1 MKEIFSNYS
10 QKVKKLT
17 DFIINSKSK
26 DSIIYINILSP
37 IREDTYDS
45 KLESFFLFYKNK
57 FKYIKYQFILLIYNY
72 LGFIYNLLKFVKK
85 ERFFLSNNNV
95 IHKYKLNKNSKI
107 AYLTSINNINQ
118 IRFKYDSYYGCENND
133 EKYLCIINNGT
144 GIKGSTFFKK
154 LNDSNKQ
161 NCILIDY
168 GGDLKTLINS
178 YFIASKVH
186 FYFLLKWFLNPNEFI
201 NLSVSVD
208 SISRKSINNLIIFFQ
223 IKKVISDLKIEKIIT
238 TWEGHPWERL
248 LAKFCNENSI
258 SHCGYVHVGPS
269 ISQFSA
275 FRFLGSDY
283 EPYKLIVPNQTSK
296 KIIKRIYGN
305 ESEIVGSHK
314 ANLIY
319 ADAEKYIKKINYSQI
334 KQKALLII
342 PQGTYYEVKKLFNL
356 ALKVLDSNLQI
367 RIRFH
372 PCLLNDNRMQKY
384 IDNSTKNMKY
394 KSNIIFSKSSLVQ
407 DIKSSSHFLYCASS
421 AAIECLSYGLTP
433 IYYDCGHSLN
443 SLFGYGIPKKF
454 HAKTSNDLRKILDY
468 EIDLKYSK
476 KLNHS
481 HKYPFDFKL
490 F

>member
-1 MKEIFSNYS
+1 M
-10 QKVKKLT
+10 
-17 DFIINSKSK
+17 
-26 DSIIYINILSP
+26 
-37 IREDTYDS
+37 
-45 KLESFFLFYKNK
+45 
-57 FKYIKYQFILLIYNY
+57 
-72 LGFIYNLLKFVKK
+72 
-85 ERFFLSNNNV
+85 
-95 IHKYKLNKNSKI
+95 
-107 AYLTSINNINQ
+107 
-118 IRFKYDSYYGCENND
+118 
-133 EKYLCIINNGT
+133 
-144 GIKGSTFFKK
+144 
-154 LNDSNKQ
+154 
-161 NCILIDY
+161 
-168 GGDLKTLINS
+168 
-178 YFIASKVH
+178 
-186 FYFLLKWFLNPNEFI
+186 KWFLNPNKFI

-258 SHCGYVHVGPS
+258 SHYGYVHVGPS

-283 EPYKLIVPNQTSK
+283 EPYKLIVPNLTSK
-296 KIIKRIYGN
+296 KIIKRIYAN

-319 ADAEKYIKKINYSQI
+319 ADAETYIKKINYSQI

-342 PQGTYYEVKKLFNL
+342 PQGTYYEVEKLFNL

-367 RIRFH
+367 IIRFH

-384 IDNSTKNMKY
+384 IDNSIKNMKY
-394 KSNIIFSKSSLVQ
+394 KSNIIFSKSSLVK

-468 EIDLKYSK
+468 KIDLKYSK
-476 KLNHS
+476 KLNNS